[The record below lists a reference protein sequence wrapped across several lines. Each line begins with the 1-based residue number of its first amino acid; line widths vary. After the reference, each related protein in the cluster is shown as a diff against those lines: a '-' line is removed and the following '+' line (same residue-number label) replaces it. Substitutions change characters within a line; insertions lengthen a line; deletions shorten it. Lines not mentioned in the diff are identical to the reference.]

1 MKEQIAESQVPALKA
16 DERERML
23 TLARGIADLLQEK
36 KARDVIVM
44 DLERVNPYFCFF
56 VIATATSPVHL
67 KSLTRDTS
75 KRFGEYLPRKHHVS
89 PDDVASGWVILDFI
103 DVVVHLF
110 VPEQRAYYNLERLW
124 GDAGVVLD
132 ARQPPPST
140 RAESPDADPPAAP
153 TSR

>member
-23 TLARGIADLLQEK
+23 TLARGIAELLQEK

-67 KSLTRDTS
+67 KSLTRDIS
-75 KRFGEYLPRKHHVS
+75 KRFGEHLPRKNHVS

-124 GDAGVVLD
+124 GDAGVILD
-132 ARQPPPST
+132 ARLSPAT
-140 RAESPDADPPAAP
+140 TVESPDAGPPTEP